1 MKTFEVSLWVEKG
14 YSVIV
19 QANSADEAEEK
30 ALETYDTDGR
40 QVHGDS
46 GICQSEEL
54 SPPRTKIPALNDEG
68 KFVIHEGEAS

>member
-1 MKTFEVSLWVEKG
+1 MKTFEVSLWVERG

-19 QANSADEAEEK
+19 QANNADEAEDI

-54 SPPRTKIPALNDEG
+54 PPPRTKIPDLNDEG
-68 KFVIHEGEAS
+68 KFVSHEGEAS